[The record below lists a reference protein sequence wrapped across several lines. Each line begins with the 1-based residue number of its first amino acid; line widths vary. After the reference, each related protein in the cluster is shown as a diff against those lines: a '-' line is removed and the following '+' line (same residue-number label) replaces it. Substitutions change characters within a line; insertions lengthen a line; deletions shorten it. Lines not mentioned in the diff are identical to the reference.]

1 MEGKNDGD
9 PHPRS
14 SASATYKSNNADEGE
29 EEEDETRD
37 RGRGGMMLTMDE
49 QRIEPTRTLTINAAD
64 VLCGR
69 GKLEFN
75 HGR

>member
-9 PHPRS
+9 PNPRS
-14 SASATYKSNNADEGE
+14 SASATYKSHTDEGE

-37 RGRGGMMLTMDE
+37 HGRGAMMLTMDE